1 VHGKFASRRHIL
13 GFHNKVLSYAVR
25 PPMRCVISRW
35 VKSRTLANAVSQTNS
50 RQPVAETVGAQG
62 RVVASELNPQLVRAW
77 VLTPRLLNFL

>member
-1 VHGKFASRRHIL
+1 MMV
-13 GFHNKVLSYAVR
+13 
-25 PPMRCVISRW
+25 RCVISRW
-35 VKSRTLANAVSQTNS
+35 VKSRTLANDITLFRKPPP